1 MIYSIQVGSQIE
13 ITECLED
20 NEFKRSYLKF
30 GKVYEVVDVE
40 PENHLVFVYENSC
53 IISVPFSAV
62 RIVKV

>member
-20 NEFKRSYLKF
+20 NEFKRSYLKV

-40 PENHLVFVYENSC
+40 SNNRLAFVYENNC
-53 IISVPFSAV
+53 IISVPFSAI
-62 RIVKV
+62 RMVKV